1 MSAGPLERVRARLG
15 HERRRAGRA
24 SARLGRRIRKRL
36 ARSWW
41 LRESFLAVPLT
52 GLRLRLGLYFDEIER
67 VLHAL
72 SRDSGD
78 VVLVQVGACEASV
91 GDPLGWFL
99 RAGGWRGVL
108 VEPVPY
114 LFERVRR
121 NAGHLPG
128 VQLENAAIAPEEGER
143 TFYYLEPHAGDLRPE
158 LYKTIGSFLRENL
171 ERHAE
176 YIADFEERVIAT
188 PLPCLPLSA
197 LCRRHGIERL
207 DLLFCDA
214 EGYDYEVL
222 KTLDWKRTP
231 PRLVVWEHQHLSEED
246 AVGARRLLEEH
257 GYDVHAL
264 AKDSVALRRDAA
276 VPRVAAALTPP

>member
-1 MSAGPLERVRARLG
+1 VPASLTSRVLSRLG
-15 HERRRAGRA
+15 HYRRRASRA
-24 SARLGRRIRKRL
+24 AARWRRRTRKRL

-41 LRESFLAVPLT
+41 LRESFLATRIT
-52 GLRLRLGLYFDEIER
+52 GLRFRSGLYFDDLER

-72 SRDSGD
+72 ERDSD
-78 VVLVQVGACEASV
+78 AVTLIQVGACEASV

-99 RAGGWRGVL
+99 RAAGWRGVL

-121 NAGHLPG
+121 NAGGLPG
-128 VQLENAAIAPEEGER
+128 VKLENSAIAAEVGER
-143 TFYYLEPHAGDLRPE
+143 TFYFLEPCADDPRPDLH
-158 LYKTIGSFLRENL
+158 KTIGSFLRENL

-176 YIADFEERVIAT
+176 YIADFEERVIEK

-197 LCRRHGIERL
+197 VCTKHDVDRL

-222 KTLDWKRTP
+222 KTLDWERTP
-231 PRLVVWEHQHLSEED
+231 PRLVVWEHQHLSESD
-246 AVGARRLLEEH
+246 AGAARRLLEAH

-264 AKDSVALRRDAA
+264 SKDSVALRSDADA
-276 VPRVAAALTPP
+276 PRVRAALAAL